1 MTTGNLFQST
11 LLQEERHGGIHRNFE
26 AEGFQSTLLQE
37 ERPHKHWR
45 IPSKYIISIHAP
57 TRGATLRKLLRLVSS
72 KISIHA
78 PTRGAT
84 DTIMNTDW
92 LSLDFNPR
100 SYKRSDVGGVCFVL
114 CGLVFQSTLLQEERL
129 YLFCICSKRLLF
141 QSTLLQEERQ
151 QKCTIF
157 LMHLC
162 NNYCI
167 VSI

>member
-1 MTTGNLFQST
+1 MYT
-11 LLQEERHGGIHRNFE
+11 HRN
-26 AEGFQSTLLQE
+26 
-37 ERPHKHWR
+37 
-45 IPSKYIISIHAP
+45 PSLTFNPRSYKRSDDDTISIQKCIKLSIHAP
-57 TRGATLRKLLRLVSS
+57 TRGATLLRDFMEMDLLL
-72 KISIHA
+72 SIHA

-84 DTIMNTDW
+84 KFPV
-92 LSLDFNPR
+92 LSSPLLISFNPR
-100 SYKRSDVGGVCFVL
+100 SYKRSDVQQFLTNIHDYCLSIHAPTRGATPHVHPPQPL
-114 CGLVFQSTLLQEERL
+114 T
-129 YLFCICSKRLLF
+129 YF

>member
-1 MTTGNLFQST
+1 MLINNIRKSPTCPIRNT
-11 LLQEERHGGIHRNFE
+11 IHAPTRG
-26 AEGFQSTLLQE
+26 ATSAVAWKWKL
-37 ERPHKHWR
+37 H
-45 IPSKYIISIHAP
+45 IISIHAP
-57 TRGATLRKLLRLVSS
+57 TRGATAYVRKTGLVRD
-72 KISIHA
+72 ISIHA

-84 DTIMNTDW
+84 TWSDW
-92 LSLDFNPR
+92 SGQT
-100 SYKRSDVGGVCFVL
+100 KE
-114 CGLVFQSTLLQEERL
+114 T
-129 YLFCICSKRLLF
+129 F

>member
-1 MTTGNLFQST
+1 MPDEVVYPKFQST
-11 LLQEERHGGIHRNFE
+11 LLQEERRATGTDATNWIVISIHAPTRGATVNNHIFIVPEVLISIHAPTRGATLHVPDGKHGR
-26 AEGFQSTLLQE
+26 
-37 ERPHKHWR
+37 
-45 IPSKYIISIHAP
+45 IISIHAP
-57 TRGATLRKLLRLVSS
+57 TRGATTPSISS
-72 KISIHA
+72 TLSLIISIHA

-84 DTIMNTDW
+84 IGT
-92 LSLDFNPR
+92 P
-100 SYKRSDVGGVCFVL
+100 
-114 CGLVFQSTLLQEERL
+114 EECRAAME
-129 YLFCICSKRLLF
+129 F

>member
-1 MTTGNLFQST
+1 MSRLSSTTL
-11 LLQEERHGGIHRNFE
+11 I
-26 AEGFQSTLLQE
+26 
-37 ERPHKHWR
+37 
-45 IPSKYIISIHAP
+45 
-57 TRGATLRKLLRLVSS
+57 

-84 DTIMNTDW
+84 DPTTQAVNASGISIHAPTRGATHVTDKITE
-92 LSLDFNPR
+92 LYDISIHAPTRGATSRFLQKER
-100 SYKRSDVGGVCFVL
+100 KQL
-114 CGLVFQSTLLQEERL
+114 FQSTLLQEERL
-129 YLFCICSKRLLF
+129 GLVVRKGLSSLFQSTLLQEERQLFSFRLTSDKLF

-167 VSI
+167 VSL